1 MSTAIVF
8 DPLMLEHVTGPSHP
22 ERPARLAAII
32 ERLKAAH
39 LWDALVA
46 LPSKRA
52 GDDDI
57 TLVHAPGYARR
68 VKALIDAGQTHV
80 DEHDCSVSEKSFD
93 AALLAAGAGIA
104 AVDAVMDGR
113 VTNAFC
119 AVRPPGHHAEFD
131 HAMGFCLFGN
141 IAIAAAHLI
150 ARRGL
155 SRVAIVD
162 FDVHHGNGTQH
173 LLEGRA
179 DVLFISL
186 HEHPSHQYPGTGFAW
201 EIGTGAGKG
210 FTINLPV
217 QPGDGDDVYRS
228 LITSRVLPALR
239 EYKPEF
245 LLLSSGFDASEH
257 DPLGHVKLTADC
269 FLWMTR
275 QLKRAAEEL
284 CGGRLVSMLEGG
296 YDLRALS
303 EAVALHVGAL
313 LEPSDHDGML
323 ARKAGVH

>member
-1 MSTAIVF
+1 MATAIAF
-8 DPLMLEHVTGPSHP
+8 DPLMLEHDTGRSHP
-22 ERPARLAAII
+22 ERAPRLSGIVQ
-32 ERLKAAH
+32 RLQAAH
-39 LWDALVA
+39 LWDALLH
-46 LPSKRA
+46 LPSRRA
-52 GDDDI
+52 TEEDI
-57 TLVHAPGYARR
+57 ALAHAPGYAQR
-68 VKALIDAGQTHV
+68 VRSVIESGSTHV
-80 DEHDCSVSEKSFD
+80 DDPDSAVCSKSFD
-93 AALLAAGAGIA
+93 AALLAAGAGLA

-119 AVRPPGHHAEFD
+119 AVRPPGHHAESD
-131 HAMGFCLFGN
+131 HAMGFCLFN
-141 IAIAAAHLI
+141 NVAIAAAHLL

-173 LLEGRA
+173 IFEERA

-239 EYKPEF
+239 EYRPEF

-284 CGGRLVSMLEGG
+284 CSGRLVSMLEGG